1 MKSLLSVIPQ
11 FIFAM
16 LLTGVITATASA
28 SENDEAAR
36 IMEAMQLYAE
46 ATPMDQFDTR
56 RAELLG
62 QSETI
67 LLDVIEKNPESLDAH
82 RKLMGVYL
90 QMRDYQNAIRTMQA
104 AITLS
109 PEDPKL
115 FIALAIL
122 YDHQGAYEY
131 AVPILDQAL
140 ALDPDHQ
147 LAQEYKIAIQEKI
160 ERQNMAMEAATPP
173 HEMATPHSM
182 DEQPSE

>member
-1 MKSLLSVIPQ
+1 MKSIFKIIPQ
-11 FIFAM
+11 IALIM
-16 LLTGVITATASA
+16 LFSGSVNATAS
-28 SENDEAAR
+28 SMTNENDR
-36 IMEAMQLYAE
+36 ILEAMQLYVE
-46 ATPMDQFDTR
+46 ASSMDHGSQQQND
-56 RAELLG
+56 LLV

-90 QMRDYQNAIRTMQA
+90 QMRNYRKGILTLQT

-131 AVPILDQAL
+131 ARGVLNEAL
-140 ALDPDHQ
+140 ALDPENTIARDFKASIQ
-147 LAQEYKIAIQEKI
+147 QKIDQ
-160 ERQNMAMEAATPP
+160 QNVAMEATPAP
-173 HEMATPHSM
+173 HEMDKPHSM
-182 DEQPSE
+182 EKRLSK